1 MTEINEI
8 VAIAAAR
15 TPLGKFGGVFRD
27 VPVCDLGAHAIR
39 RSLERAGLMPDA
51 VDRVIMGQCRQ
62 AGNGSNPART
72 AALTA
77 GLPIE
82 AAAETIN
89 MACSSGMRAIQ
100 LAAQSIATGE
110 SEVVV
115 AGGMDSMSTIPFLIK
130 GARWGGWRLGDGKM
144 IDGWAD
150 GADPTL
156 GKSLGEVAEDL
167 AALHGLSREEMDA
180 YALRSHRLAAQAR
193 RDGLFN
199 GEIAPFAISAHGKR
213 PEIVVR
219 EDEGVRADASLEKL
233 SALPPVFREDGL
245 ITAGN
250 ACPMSDGAV
259 ALVLTTRKNAE
270 RLGAEILFSL
280 VSFSACAVAPHLMLE
295 GPARAI
301 PAALERAELGLRDV
315 DLFEINEAFA
325 AKTLICR
332 NLLGLDEERLNVL
345 GGAIAMGHP
354 VGASGARIVLALCT
368 ALKAR
373 GGGLGVA
380 AIGGAGGATTAT
392 VIKIPGN
399 AWRQ

>member
-1 MTEINEI
+1 MTNINEI
-8 VAIAAAR
+8 VAIGAAR
-15 TPLGKFGGVFRD
+15 TPLGKFGGVLRD
-27 VPVCDLGAHAIR
+27 VPACDLGAHAIR
-39 RSLERAGLMPDA
+39 SSLERAGLKPDA
-51 VDRVIMGQCRQ
+51 IDRTIMGQCRQ
-62 AGNGSNPART
+62 TGNGSNPART

-77 GLPIE
+77 GLPIQ
-82 AAAETIN
+82 APAETIN

-100 LAAQSIATGE
+100 LAAQSLATGE
-110 SEVVV
+110 SEIVV

-144 IDGWAD
+144 IDGWTD

-167 AALHGLSREEMDA
+167 AARHKLSREAMDA
-180 YALRSHRLAAQAR
+180 CALRSHQLAVKAQN
-193 RDGLFN
+193 DGLFDA
-199 GEIAPFAISAHGKR
+199 EIAPFTLPARGRR

-219 EDEGVRADASLEKL
+219 ADESVRADVSPKKL
-233 SALPPVFREDGL
+233 SALPPVFRADGL

-270 RLGAEILFSL
+270 RLGAQILFSL
-280 VSFSACAVAPHLMLE
+280 VSFSACGVEPHLMLE
-295 GPARAI
+295 GPAKAI
-301 PAALERAELGLRDV
+301 PAALTRAGLSLRDV

-332 NLLGLDEERLNVL
+332 KLMGIDEERLNVL
-345 GGAIAMGHP
+345 GGAIALGHP
-354 VGASGARIVLALCT
+354 VGASGARVVLTLCS
-368 ALKAR
+368 ALKSR

-380 AIGGAGGATTAT
+380 ALGGAGGVTTAI
-392 VIKIPGN
+392 VI
-399 AWRQ
+399 RV